1 MMGELVAYHGH
12 TSKYHNLPLA
22 HDNSDFFIPGVTRA
36 TVEDTDNAKPNYEP
50 VRIA

>member
-1 MMGELVAYHGH
+1 MMGILHTYYGHINYHF
-12 TSKYHNLPLA
+12 LPLA

-36 TVEDTDNAKPNYEP
+36 TVEDTDNAEPNYET